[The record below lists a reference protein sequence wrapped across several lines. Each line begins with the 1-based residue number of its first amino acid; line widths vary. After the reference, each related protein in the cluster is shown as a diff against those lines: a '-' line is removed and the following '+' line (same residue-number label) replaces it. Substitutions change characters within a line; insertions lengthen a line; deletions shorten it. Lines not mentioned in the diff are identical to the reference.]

1 MKLKNMLVGLEGL
14 KVKGDL
20 EIEIVGIEKNS
31 KEIKP
36 GYLFVAIKGFSTDG
50 HQYIENA
57 IENGAVAVMLEEG
70 CDLKSLKI
78 PENVTIIM
86 AKNTREGLAIT
97 SSNFYGNPSKKF
109 KLIGVTGTKGK
120 TTTTFMIKEILEKAG
135 RKVGLIGTI
144 ATYINGKK
152 IKDSDRTTPESLE
165 LQQTFNEMAEAG
177 VEAVV
182 MEVSS
187 QSLKLHRV
195 DGCDFDIVLFTNFSE
210 DHISPNEHPDMED
223 YFNSKLKLFQM
234 CKTGIVN
241 TDDLHGAKIP
251 KMFPESNIT
260 TYGIDNYANV
270 LAKDITITNSYVD
283 FKVKIKDRNER
294 VKTCIPGRFS
304 VYNSLAAICVAQKFG
319 IEPEVVKQALEEVR
333 VPGRS
338 ELVNNKLEIP
348 IMIDYA
354 HSPESLQN
362 ILQAVKSY
370 TRGKVISVFGC
381 GGDRDSGKRPVMGE
395 ISGRIADFTF
405 ITSDNP
411 RTENPEKIVE
421 QIEEGMKKT
430 KGKYKV
436 VVDRV
441 EAIKE
446 AIQMA
451 TKRDIIVLAGKGHEP
466 YQEINGVKYPFDE
479 RIIVNDIIAELEE
492 NKDEEEDKK
501 IRHKKN
507 MKY

>member
-1 MKLKNMLVGLEGL
+1 MNLKKILIGLEGL
-14 KVKGDL
+14 KIKGNIES
-20 EIEIVGIEKNS
+20 EINGIESNS
-31 KEIKP
+31 KEIKE
-36 GYLFVAIKGFSTDG
+36 GYLFIAIKGFDTDG
-50 HQYIENA
+50 HQYIKGA
-57 IENGAVAVMLEEG
+57 IENGATAIMMEDGYDVKQLA
-70 CDLKSLKI
+70 I
-78 PENVTIIM
+78 PEEITIIM
-86 AKNTREGLAIT
+86 VQNTRRALAIC
-97 SSNFYGNPSKKF
+97 SANFYGNPSKKF

-135 RKVGLIGTI
+135 KKVGLIGTI
-144 ATYINGKK
+144 AIYREGRK
-152 IKDSDRTTPESLE
+152 IKDSARTTPESLE
-165 LQQTFNEMAEAG
+165 LQREFAEMADAG
-177 VEAVV
+177 VEVVV

-195 DGCDFDIVLFTNFSE
+195 DACEFDMVLFTNFSE
-210 DHISPNEHPDMED
+210 DHISPKEHPDMED
-223 YFNSKLKLFQM
+223 YFQSKLKLFEM

-241 TDDLHGAKIP
+241 TDDLYGAKIP
-251 KMFPESNIT
+251 NLFPNHHII
-260 TYGIDNYANV
+260 TYGIDNFANV

-283 FKVKIKDRNER
+283 FKVKITDKNER
-294 VKTCIPGRFS
+294 VKTGIPGRFS

-319 IEPEVVKQALEEVR
+319 VLPVTIKEALEEVR

-338 ELVNNKLEIP
+338 ELVNNKRELS

-381 GGDRDSGKRPVMGE
+381 GGDRDSSKRPIMGE

-411 RTENPEKIVE
+411 RTEDPQEIVK

-436 VVDRV
+436 IVDRT
-441 EAIKE
+441 EAIRS

-451 TKRDIIVLAGKGHEP
+451 TKKDIIVLAGKGHEP
-466 YQEINGVKYPFDE
+466 YQEINGVKYSYDE
-479 RIIVNDIIAELEE
+479 RVIVNEII
-492 NKDEEEDKK
+492 N
-501 IRHKKN
+501 H
-507 MKY
+507 

>member
-1 MKLKNMLVGLEGL
+1 MKLKQMLVGLEGL

-20 EIEIVGIEKNS
+20 DIDIKGIEKSS
-31 KEIKP
+31 KEVKE
-36 GYLFVAIKGFSTDG
+36 GYLFVAIKGFTVDG
-50 HQYIENA
+50 HEFVNEAVKLGAAA
-57 IENGAVAVMLEEG
+57 IMIEEG
-70 CDLKSLKI
+70 CDLKSIKV
-78 PENVTIIM
+78 PEGVTVVM
-86 AKNTREGLAIT
+86 AKNTREALAIT
-97 SSNFYGNPSKKF
+97 ACNFYGNPSKKF

-135 RKVGLIGTI
+135 KKVGLIGTI

-152 IKDSDRTTPESLE
+152 LSDSDRTTPESLE
-165 LQQTFNEMAEAG
+165 LQKIFAKMVEEK

-195 DGCDFDIVLFTNFSE
+195 DGCEFDYVLFTNFSE

-223 YFNSKLKLFQM
+223 YFKSKLKLFEM
-234 CKTGIVN
+234 CTTGIVIV
-241 TDDLHGAKIP
+241 DDLHGARIP
-251 KMFPESNIT
+251 KLFPESNIT
-260 TYGIDNYANV
+260 TYGIDNFANV
-270 LAKDITITNSYVD
+270 LAKDITVTNSYVD
-283 FKVKIKDRNER
+283 FRVKITDRNER
-294 VKTCIPGRFS
+294 VKTRIPGRFS

-319 IEPEVVKQALEEVR
+319 ITSEIVKQALEEIR

-338 ELVNNKLEIP
+338 ELVDNKLEIP

-370 TRGKVISVFGC
+370 TRGKVICVFGC
-381 GGDRDSGKRPVMGE
+381 GGDRDSGKRAIMGE
-395 ISGRIADFTF
+395 ISGKIADYTF

-411 RTENPEKIVE
+411 RTEDPQKIVD

-430 KGKYKV
+430 NGKYSV
-436 VVDRV
+436 VVDRT
-441 EAIKE
+441 EAIE
-446 AIQMA
+446 QAIKMA

-466 YQEINGVKYPFDE
+466 YQEINGVKHPYDE
-479 RIIVNDIIAELEE
+479 RIIVKELIE
-492 NKDEEEDKK
+492 K
-501 IRHKKN
+501 IK
-507 MKY
+507 